1 VDVAIG
7 RIAGLR
13 GVASGRIEVRPN
25 PVIPLLTRMGFIA
38 RRRLMPISREAPQL
52 PRSRVCPTSPR
63 ILRARGNRVPFE
75 GAARRLVE
83 PRQRQRRAQFET
95 ARTLLLRDRD
105 SGQKRF
111 LGSRRVG
118 RVTLRQ
124 HLAADAMQLGVELA
138 ISDVLARRK
147 RFVEDGE
154 GAINVAGPGLGLG
167 KRNFA
172 LVLA

>member
-1 VDVAIG
+1 MAFISE
-7 RIAGLR
+7 AGLR
-13 GVASGRIEVRPN
+13 QSREKRLSFRDLGH
-25 PVIPLLTRMGFIA
+25 F
-38 RRRLMPISREAPQL
+38 RRRSESFNRGGANGL
-52 PRSRVCPTSPR
+52 P
-63 ILRARGNRVPFE
+63 FD
-75 GAARRLVE
+75 GAAGRLVE
-83 PRQRQRRAQFET
+83 PRQRQRCAQFET

-118 RVTLRQ
+118 RGTLQQ
-124 HLAADAMQLGVELA
+124 HLAADSMQLGVEFA
-138 ISDVLARRK
+138 ISGPLARRK

-154 GAINVAGPGLGLG
+154 GAIDVAGPGLGLG